1 MQWISIRGN
10 QLRYPVD
17 RFLSGWIPLSNVW
30 TTGARRV
37 TNENGFNPK
46 RKSTARY
53 MYRWIL
59 FLSIPCTQRLVLLTC
74 TLVLLTS
81 FLLNIA
87 NAFQIWSMLAGY
99 EELAKTF
106 EPIRDGENYEKKKII
121 AGERGPAPDVFLV
134 KWSAALPK
142 CIHHVADTSL

>member
-1 MQWISIRGN
+1 
-10 QLRYPVD
+10 
-17 RFLSGWIPLSNVW
+17 
-30 TTGARRV
+30 
-37 TNENGFNPK
+37 
-46 RKSTARY
+46 

-106 EPIRDGENYEKKKII
+106 EPIRDGENYEKKKNNCRRARASPRRIL
-121 AGERGPAPDVFLV
+121 GEVV
-134 KWSAALPK
+134 SS
-142 CIHHVADTSL
+142 TS